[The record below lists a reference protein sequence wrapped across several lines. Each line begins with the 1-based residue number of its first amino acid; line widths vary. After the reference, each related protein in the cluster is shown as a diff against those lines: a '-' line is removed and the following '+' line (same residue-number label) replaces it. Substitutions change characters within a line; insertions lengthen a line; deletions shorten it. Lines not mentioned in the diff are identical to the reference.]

1 MREYLT
7 SSESIELSESDLL
20 IMEGVFEKLK
30 LETVYRENPHNIRR
44 LARSIIALYKTVAR
58 DPEKLVQILTF
69 ENRD

>member
-7 SSESIELSESDLL
+7 STEKIELSESDLM
-20 IMEGVFEKLK
+20 IMESVFEKLK
-30 LETVYRENPHNIRR
+30 LETVYRENPGNVRR

-58 DPEKLVQILTF
+58 DPEKLVRILTF

>member
-7 SSESIELSESDLL
+7 STEKIELSESDLM
-20 IMEGVFEKLK
+20 IMESVFEKLK
-30 LETVYRENPHNIRR
+30 LETVYRGNPENVRR
-44 LARSIIALYKTVAR
+44 LARSIIALYKSVAR